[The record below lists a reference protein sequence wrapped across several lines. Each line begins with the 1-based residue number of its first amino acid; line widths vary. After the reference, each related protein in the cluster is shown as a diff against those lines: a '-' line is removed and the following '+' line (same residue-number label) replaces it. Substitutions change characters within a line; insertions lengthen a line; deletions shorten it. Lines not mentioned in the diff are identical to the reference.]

1 MSPITQLT
9 QVASGRAVAPGAGA
23 TICTLSHTVLPA
35 GFYNIDV
42 ESAVSGNAAADIGNL
57 EFFLGANPEINPVES
72 GVNGQ
77 PSVESLKEIQLDGN
91 TDLIVKAI
99 GAGTAGV
106 VYEAEIK
113 ATRVG

>member
-1 MSPITQLT
+1 MTTQLT
-9 QVASGRAVAPGAGA
+9 QVASGKATAPAAGA
-23 TICTLSHTVLPA
+23 TLVTLSHTVLPA
-35 GFYNIDV
+35 GLYNIDI
-42 ESAVSGNAAADIGNL
+42 ESAVSGNAAADIGNM
-57 EFFLGANPEINPVES
+57 EFFLGANAEINPLES

-77 PSVESLKEIQLDGN
+77 PVTDSLKEVQLDGA

-99 GAGTAGV
+99 GAGTAAI